1 MKSNDLEFWSFCFSL
16 LWRGYKKPVYTA
28 GIYMVYN
35 PCCGGAVLLVNS
47 WTLGWGGRTWWRHHL
62 KSLTTAFCRVYICV
76 SSHFDVWPTPSWPIT
91 DEHARN
97 QGATVGREG
106 RGEEGGRWWQELG
119 WGRLVSELWLPIGW
133 SVVVCSTYDW
143 SQNNNDV
150 QISASAA
157 VFVLSHLSPHL

>member
-1 MKSNDLEFWSFCFSL
+1 MKSNDLEFWSLCFSL
-16 LWRGYKKPVYTA
+16 LWRRYKKPVYTA

-47 WTLGWGGRTWWRHHL
+47 RTLGWGGRTWWCHHL
-62 KSLTTAFCRVYICV
+62 KSLTTAFCRVYV
-76 SSHFDVWPTPSWPIT
+76 SVWAHTLMCDPHQADQSQTSMLAIREQQWA
-91 DEHARN
+91 EK
-97 QGATVGREG
+97 GGR
-106 RGEEGGRWWQELG
+106 GGRWWQELG